1 MVIQVTA
8 VKELKIKDNALISK
22 KYFDEISYVKEKIV
36 DKTLEQL
43 EKEGVF
49 IFPELIKDAEDISKD
64 QVILQSVNDCYR
76 SSNVMGFLGY
86 GKERLVIESRFSTGK
101 CDYFFQYL
109 LECVLSFPNILE
121 LNTDANQ
128 GNLMFN
134 LLLFLFPNYLKKAM
148 RKGLFKTYIQNQY
161 NDGNV
166 KGTIDIARHLRKNT
180 PFIGNVAYNQR
191 EFSYDNYLMQ
201 LIRHTIEFIKKKP
214 YGNNL
219 LKKAKDEVALVVGIT
234 NGYEL
239 FDRRKVIVE
248 NMKNPIRHA
257 YYCEYRALQRLCIM
271 ILQHEKHQIGSGIRQ
286 IHGILFDGAWIW
298 EEYINLLI
306 GSEFYHPM
314 NKVGKGAQRL
324 FARNIGLIYPDFIS
338 HEADNRIIADAK
350 YKPVDNIKSSD
361 YQQLLAY
368 MFRFDAKKGFYFYPQ
383 NREIENIE
391 LRMNSGSTYENNVCP
406 RDNIMVIKCGLTIPN
421 DVINYE
427 DFKVKIKK
435 SEEKLKLECSSM
447 KKYSLMAVQ

>member
-1 MVIQVTA
+1 MAIQVNAMT
-8 VKELKIKDNALISK
+8 ELKIKDNTLTSK
-22 KYFDEISYVKEKIV
+22 NQFEEVIHVTGKIA

-49 IFPELIKDAEDISKD
+49 IFPERIKNAEDISKD
-64 QVILQSVNDCYR
+64 QMILQSVNDFYR

-86 GKERLVIESRFSTGK
+86 GKERLVIESRFSTGSY
-101 CDYFFQYL
+101 DYFFQYL
-109 LECVLSFPNILE
+109 LECVLSFPNIVE

-128 GNLMFN
+128 DNLTFSI
-134 LLLFLFPNYLKKAM
+134 LLFLFPYYLKEAM
-148 RKGLFKTYIQNQY
+148 RKGLFKMYVQNQY

-166 KGTIDIARHLRKNT
+166 KGSIDIARHVRKNT
-180 PFIGNVAYNQR
+180 PFVGNVAYNQR
-191 EFSYDNYLMQ
+191 EFSYDNFLIQ

-214 YGNNL
+214 YGMNL
-219 LKKAKDEVALVVGIT
+219 LRKAKDEVALVIGST

-239 FDRRKVIVE
+239 FDRRYIMTE

-257 YYCEYRALQRLCIM
+257 YYREYRALQRLCIM

-306 GSEFYHPM
+306 GSDFYHPK
-314 NKVGKGAQRL
+314 NKARIGAQWL
-324 FARNIGLIYPDFIS
+324 FTYNESYIGLIYPDFIS
-338 HEADNRIIADAK
+338 RKADGRIVADAK
-350 YKPVDNIKSSD
+350 YKPDDNIRGND

-368 MFRFDAKKGFYFYPQ
+368 MFRFDAKKGLFLYPE
-383 NREIENIE
+383 NREVDSIN
-391 LRMNSGSTYENNVCP
+391 LSMNRGSAYEGNVCP
-406 RDNIMVIKCGLTIPN
+406 REDIMVIKCGFAIPN
-421 DVINYE
+421 DSTDYN

-435 SEEKLKLECSSM
+435 SEETFKSRVLGNLT
-447 KKYSLMAVQ
+447 Q